1 MINEEYGL
9 KQYTD
14 SLPSSQVLSK
24 KHSLEQYTVSLPS
37 SRLFYR
43 ENPASKLDKIKTS
56 NVMDNL
62 PRLQVPEVSPPGGHN
77 RSSRTSGLS
86 RRFYR
91 VQRSWHSSRANGSF
105 SSRQSKASD
114 LASICSHCVPL

>member
-56 NVMDNL
+56 NVMDIL

-77 RSSRTSGLS
+77 RSSRTSG
-86 RRFYR
+86 F
-91 VQRSWHSSRANGSF
+91 
-105 SSRQSKASD
+105 
-114 LASICSHCVPL
+114 